1 MMGTR
6 EGLLKTQKRAGF
18 TLVEVLV
25 SLVVLAIS
33 LIALWGFHLKSGDV
47 NLENR
52 RQTTA
57 VFLAME
63 KMEAMRA
70 DAALETFP
78 LIGAVEESI
87 ERDGVLFS
95 VNTVVD
101 QNILTWRRNITV
113 TVSWER
119 RGNAP
124 SGNVV
129 LQSLIV
135 TNN

>member
-6 EGLLKTQKRAGF
+6 EDLLKTQKRAGF

-70 DAALETFP
+70 DAVLEIFP
-78 LIGAVEESI
+78 LIGTVEESI
-87 ERDGVLFS
+87 EKDGVLFT

-124 SGNVV
+124 SGSVV